1 MIKIPPVAITLLK
14 VIIHLTSLCV
24 LLYFY
29 LLIDSGRLG
38 ADPVKEMIHFL
49 GKTALNYLLITLA
62 MTPVAKRFKQPLL
75 LRLKRLLGLYA
86 FVWTCLHLA
95 VFLWLELDWEFIL
108 LLEEVIKRPYLTLGM
123 SAWFILLLLSITS
136 ITPIKRKM
144 KQAWFTLHRW
154 VYVAAIL
161 GVIHYYWSVKSG
173 VIEPLIYIVI
183 CLVLLRERSQYFQ
196 SFFKKL
202 FSALTNKN
210 KIIKG
215 K

>member
-1 MIKIPPVAITLLK
+1 MIKIPPIAITLLK

-49 GKTALNYLLITLA
+49 GKTALNYLLITLTI
-62 MTPVAKRFKQPLL
+62 TPIAKRFKQPLL
-75 LRLKRLLGLYA
+75 ARLKRLLGLYA
-86 FVWTCLHLA
+86 FIWTCLHLV
-95 VFLWLELDWEFIL
+95 VFLWLELDWEFL
-108 LLEEVIKRPYLTLGM
+108 LLFEEVIKRPYLTLGM

-173 VIEPLIYIVI
+173 VIEPIIYIVI
-183 CLVLLRERSQYFQ
+183 CLVLLRERSQYFR
-196 SFFKKL
+196 SFLKRLLSILKD
-202 FSALTNKN
+202 KN
-210 KIIKG
+210 KKR
-215 K
+215 

>member
-29 LLIDSGRLG
+29 ILIDSGRLG

-62 MTPVAKRFKQPLL
+62 ISPLAKRFKQPLL
-75 LRLKRLLGLYA
+75 SRLKRVLGLYA
-86 FVWTCLHLA
+86 FVWVCLHLL
-95 VFLWLELDWEFIL
+95 VYLWLELNWEWFSL
-108 LLEEVIKRPYLTLGM
+108 FEEVLKRPYLTLGM
-123 SAWFILLLLSITS
+123 SAWGILLLLSVTS
-136 ITPIKRKM
+136 ITAIKRYM
-144 KQAWFTLHRW
+144 KQTWFTLHRW

-173 VIEPLIYIVI
+173 IIEPCIYISI
-183 CLVLLRERSQYFQ
+183 CCLLLRERNQYFR
-196 SFFKKL
+196 SLLKKFKKTK
-202 FSALTNKN
+202 A
-210 KIIKG
+210 
-215 K
+215 